1 MERCERIALR
11 FCVPRTPRTVEDQ
24 LCNTNQTEDVDV
36 EHRLEVGFC
45 DVTNLL
51 YTEDKAGIVNWE
63 TVSESMSYFGTLL

>member
-1 MERCERIALR
+1 MS
-11 FCVPRTPRTVEDQ
+11 RTVDDK
-24 LCNTNQTEDVDV
+24 LSDSNQTEDVDV

-63 TVSESMSYFGTLL
+63 TVSGSMSYFGTLL